1 MCQLAMNFWM
11 GSSIYGLFYQH
22 RIIALLRFP
31 TDLETNQTNFRAQAT
46 IRKGS
51 KNQSQRDRN

>member
-31 TDLETNQTNFRAQAT
+31 TDLETNQTNFRAQGIFVLLKYARANFFT
-46 IRKGS
+46 
-51 KNQSQRDRN
+51 